1 MNQLPQDRIAALRD
15 LTEES
20 EPMVRTSL
28 MQEQLAGLEPP
39 LAFFS
44 EDNGYDLHAV
54 QWADAGDG
62 RLAFDFTHLQY
73 ERGLDGLPQVSIISS
88 TREPETVIPLGRDD
102 ASLMEMSRQL
112 VDRYQTQI
120 RYPDPA
126 VRPSH
131 FGYAQT
137 GILHPGEKPRLAIPE
152 TGELAPSWNSLI
164 ERLSAS
170 ETRPK
175 ELLVEEPATSHQ
187 TPGKAAEWPKVNVPN
202 AFVHPYEMT
211 SKAGRSFEKMI
222 INMPGGTT
230 LNGIDVSG
238 WSLDRFMSENARND
252 KANGR
257 PVTLTF
263 KPEQEVQLFKGK
275 GEKKRTIRIK
285 DPWTLAK
292 ALKAS
297 REKYISNKHPQA
309 ENTTAESDK
318 PSAAIG
324 RNKEGNHIDMTGKDF
339 NIPYQVND
347 ETRYAAVRSDGANAW
362 NVSADSLDIGRI
374 TTTAEGYYVA
384 YSKNQPNGTVTM
396 DPISAATQV
405 VKDAGIGSRVPGE
418 VRQPIHNTP
427 EASETTKSGKDRK
440 SFLEKMQ
447 QVTREKFPD
456 KRFGDDGT
464 KELSGMNQE
473 AKHHGA
479 R

>member
-1 MNQLPQDRIAALRD
+1 MNQLPQERIATLRD

-28 MQEQLAGLEPP
+28 MQDQLAGLETP
-39 LAFFS
+39 LAFFA
-44 EDNGYDLHAV
+44 EANGYDLHAV
-54 QWADAGDG
+54 QWADAGEG
-62 RLAFDFTHLQY
+62 KLAFDFTHLQY
-73 ERGLDGLPQVSIISS
+73 ERDLDGLPQVSIISS
-88 TREPETVIPLGRDD
+88 TQEPEIVTPLGRDD

-126 VRPSH
+126 VRPSR
-131 FGYAQT
+131 FTYAQT

-152 TGELAPSWNSLI
+152 TEELAPSWNSLI
-164 ERLSAS
+164 ERLGAS

-175 ELLVEEPATSHQ
+175 ENPAEEPATGHQ
-187 TPGKAAEWPKVNVPN
+187 APEKAAAWPKVNVPN

-211 SKAGRSFEKMI
+211 SKDGRSFEKMI
-222 INMPGGTT
+222 INMPGGTK
-230 LNGIDVSG
+230 LNGVDVTG
-238 WSLDRFMSENARND
+238 WSLDRFMSDAARND

-263 KPEQEVQLFKGK
+263 KPDQAIELFKGK
-275 GEKKRTIRIK
+275 GEKKQTIRIK

-297 REKYISNKHPQA
+297 REEYITKHTQKKNQA
-309 ENTTAESDK
+309 AEAER

>member
-15 LTEES
+15 LTEEA
-20 EPMVRTSL
+20 EQTVRTSL
-28 MQEQLAGLEPP
+28 MQDQLANLEPP
-39 LAFFS
+39 LAFFA
-44 EDNGYDLHAV
+44 EANGYDLHAV
-54 QWADAGDG
+54 QWADAGEG
-62 RLAFDFTHLQY
+62 RLAFSFTHLQY
-73 ERGLDGLPQVSIISS
+73 ERDLDGLPQASIISS
-88 TREPETVIPLGRDD
+88 SQEPETVTPLGRDD

-112 VDRYQTQI
+112 VDHYQTQI

-126 VRPSH
+126 VRPER
-131 FGYAQT
+131 FTYVQT

-152 TGELAPSWNSLI
+152 TGKLAPSWNSLI
-164 ERLSAS
+164 GGLSIS

-175 ELLVEEPATSHQ
+175 ETPVEEAAAGHQ
-187 TPGKAAEWPKVNVPN
+187 NPGKAAAWPKINVPN

-211 SKAGRSFEKMI
+211 TKDGRSFEKMI
-222 INMPGGTT
+222 INMPSGTK
-230 LNGIDVSG
+230 LNGVDVTG
-238 WSLDRFMSENARND
+238 WSLDRFMSDAARND

-263 KPEQEVQLFKGK
+263 KPEQAIELFKGK
-275 GEKKRTIRIK
+275 GEKKQTISIK

-297 REKYISNKHPQA
+297 REEYINRHTKTKNQSA
-309 ENTTAESDK
+309 EPER

-339 NIPYQVND
+339 SIPYQVND
-347 ETRYAAVRSDGANAW
+347 ETRYATARSDGASAW

-384 YSKNQPNGTVTM
+384 YSQNRPKGTVTM

-418 VRQPIHNTP
+418 VRQPTHNTP
-427 EASETTKSGKDRK
+427 DRSEPTESRKDRR

-456 KRFGDDGT
+456 KKFGDDVA
-464 KELSGMNQE
+464 KEISGMNQE
-473 AKHHGA
+473 AKHHGV